1 MEIIQSNKILKDLH
15 IVLSLAKKRLTDE
28 FLLQEVELN
37 DLFKVD
43 YKNYL
48 AGKDCDV
55 DYLKNTTVVTNSIDQ
70 KIYIANQWF
79 VIASYFVDFCTELL
93 TYRSLFAKICKE
105 YMAMSAKQMKDYA
118 TKLKLCPTDDDKQH
132 FIRKAMEMLRDDFP
146 HKQELHTQT
155 ATYLWNFVSD
165 YKWWAGSKTV
175 DRHDF
180 YISALLNQM
189 NVVTNNSEYL
199 AIITHSFASTLSLRI
214 LVENTENFT
223 VNLKRNSYIPI
234 EYYQE
239 EDAKSGFVSEPAA
252 SIEPRVSKGI
262 SISAASLERFQS
274 NS

>member
-1 MEIIQSNKILKDLH
+1 MEIIQSDQILKDLH
-15 IVLSLAKKRLTDE
+15 IVLSVAKERLTKE

-48 AGKDCDV
+48 VGKDCDV
-55 DYLKNTTVVTNSIDQ
+55 EYLTNTTVVINSIDQ

-93 TYRSLFAKICKE
+93 TYRSLFVKICKD
-105 YMAMSAKQMKDYA
+105 YMFMTASQMKEYA
-118 TKLKLCPTDDDKQH
+118 TRLKSFPKDEDRAH
-132 FIRKAMEMLRDDFP
+132 FMSKALEMLRHDFP
-146 HKQELHTQT
+146 NKYELHEQT
-155 ATYLWNFVSD
+155 ATYLWNFASD

-189 NVVTNNSEYL
+189 NVVNNNSEYL
-199 AIITHSFASTLSLRI
+199 AIITHSFASTLALRI
-214 LVENTENFT
+214 LVENPEKFT
-223 VNLKRNSYIPI
+223 VNLKLKYYIPT
-234 EYYQE
+234 EYCTE
-239 EDAKSGFVSEPAA
+239 EEVGPILVSEQA
-252 SIEPRVSKGI
+252 SAIGTRLSKGI

-274 NS
+274 KG

>member
-1 MEIIQSNKILKDLH
+1 MEIIQSELILKDLH
-15 IVLSLAKKRLTDE
+15 IVLSVAKERLTKE

-43 YKNYL
+43 FKNYL

-55 DYLKNTTVVTNSIDQ
+55 EYLTSTTVVTNSIDQ

-93 TYRSLFAKICKE
+93 TYRNLFVKICKD
-105 YMAMSAKQMKDYA
+105 YMFMTATQMKQYA
-118 TKLKLCPTDDDKQH
+118 TRLKSFPTDEDREH
-132 FIRKAMEMLRDDFP
+132 FMSKALEMLRNDFP
-146 HKQELHTQT
+146 GKHELHEQT
-155 ATYLWNFVSD
+155 ATYLWNFASD

-189 NVVTNNSEYL
+189 NVVNNNSEYL
-199 AIITHSFASTLSLRI
+199 AIITHLFASTLALRI
-214 LVENTENFT
+214 LVENPENFT
-223 VNLKRNSYIPI
+223 VNLKLKYYIPT
-234 EYYQE
+234 EYCTE
-239 EDAKSGFVSEPAA
+239 EEMKPIFVSEQT
-252 SIEPRVSKGI
+252 RTVGTRLSKGI

-274 NS
+274 KG